1 MKIHN
6 VSPGS
11 GEWLQIRLGIPTAS
25 MFHKIVTPARLEYSK
40 QARAYAFYLVA
51 EKLLNTSLSPLQTTE
66 WMERGTELEPQAIL
80 AYEFQ
85 EEVKTEPVGFITNE
99 TADCPATMGATP
111 DRLLLGTAAGLEIKC
126 PAPHTHLGYLIDGFG
141 SDYITQAQGQNLV
154 GEFEFV
160 DRYSWHP
167 ELPPR
172 RVRTYR
178 DEIFIGAL
186 TKAIARFNEEK
197 HEIEEK
203 VRAMGYFEERKRL
216 LTAVDD
222 LAAQEMRE

>member
-6 VSPGS
+6 VEQGS
-11 GEWLQIRLGIPTAS
+11 GEWLQTRLGIPTAS
-25 MFHKIVTPARLEYSK
+25 NFHKLLTPAKLEYSK
-40 QARAYAFYLVA
+40 MARAYAFYLVA
-51 EKLLNTSLSPLQTTE
+51 EKLLNMSLSPLEKTE
-66 WMERGTELEPQAIL
+66 YMERGNELEPFAVR

-85 EEVKTEPVGFITNE
+85 EEVETKPVGFITDD
-99 TADCPATMGATP
+99 AMTMGATP
-111 DRLLLGTAAGLEIKC
+111 DRLLVGVSAGLEVKV
-126 PAPHTHLGYLIDGFG
+126 PAPHTHLAYLIDGFG
-141 SDYITQAQGQNLV
+141 SDYVTQAQGQNLV
-154 GEFEFV
+154 CEFDFV

-178 DEIFIGAL
+178 DDKFIAAL
-186 TKAIARFNEEK
+186 QSAITRFNEEK

-216 LTAVDD
+216 LTAVDEI
-222 LAAQEMRE
+222 AQQEMRE

>member
-1 MKIHN
+1 MKIFN
-6 VSPGS
+6 VEPGS
-11 GEWLQIRLGIPTAS
+11 GEWLRVRLGLPTAS
-25 MFHKIVTPARLEYSK
+25 MFHRLLTPAKLEYSK
-40 QARAYAFYLVA
+40 QARAYAIYLVA
-51 EKLLNTSLSPLQTTE
+51 EKLLNTSLSPLEQTE
-66 WMERGTELEPQAIL
+66 WMSRGNELEPQAIR

-85 EEVKTEPVGFITNE
+85 EEAETAPVGFITDD
-99 TADCPATMGATP
+99 AMTMGATP
-111 DRLLLGTAAGLEIKC
+111 DRLLVGVPAALEVKC

-141 SDYITQAQGQNLV
+141 SDYVAQAQGQNLV
-154 GEFEFV
+154 GEFEYV

-167 ELPPR
+167 ELPAC

-178 DEIFIGAL
+178 DDNFIHAL
-186 TKAIARFNEEK
+186 QRAIDRFNEEK

-222 LAAQEMRE
+222 LVAQEDRG

>member
-6 VSPGS
+6 LAQGS
-11 GEWLQIRLGIPTAS
+11 GEWLQVRLGIPTAS
-25 MFHKIVTPARLEYSK
+25 MFHKILTPAKLEYSK

-51 EKLLNTSLSPLQTTE
+51 EKLLNMSLSPLEKTE
-66 WMERGTELEPQAIL
+66 WMERGNDLEPQAIR

-85 EEVKTEPVGFITNE
+85 EEVETSPVGFITDD
-99 TADCPATMGATP
+99 AMTMGATP
-111 DRLLLGTAAGLEIKC
+111 DRLLTGAAAGVEIKC
-126 PAPHTHLGYLIDGFG
+126 PAPHTHLAYLIDGFG
-141 SDYITQAQGQNLV
+141 TDYVTQAQGQNLV

-172 RVRTYR
+172 RVRTHR
-178 DEIFIGAL
+178 DEPFIAAL
-186 TKAIARFNEEK
+186 KSAIDRFNEEK
-197 HEIEEK
+197 HDIEEK
-203 VRAMGYFEERKRL
+203 VRAMGYFEERTRL

-222 LAAQEMRE
+222 LARELGNG